1 LASQINASN
10 SGFGGIVST
19 GDSSGVLQLQTTG
32 TTAVTI
38 DTSQNVG
45 IGESSPDT
53 KVHIYGAATAG
64 RGQLYIQGSSTVSRF
79 TLANSSDAYAL
90 NTYGD
95 SSTSLLTWDTN
106 SGYSFR
112 WTTSDAERMRIDSSG
127 KVGIGTASPTETLSL
142 MTASGTTSIRLSTN
156 NNQNAN
162 VSLGNTATNFTIGTN
177 FGTTGTKITMNL
189 QCPDNSLSIDGEG
202 YLIVPKAYAAT
213 TGSAANVHI
222 LSSGVFIRSTS
233 SIKYKTDVQN
243 AVHGLDKVMELRP
256 VTYKGINDGD
266 IVFGGLI
273 AEEVHDAG
281 LTEFVQY
288 AEDGTPD
295 ALAYGNMVSLLTKA
309 IQEQQ
314 TIINDLKARVTVLE
328 AK

>member
-1 LASQINASN
+1 MASIISAGTT
-10 SGFGGIVST
+10 SGT
-19 GDSSGVLQLQTTG
+19 ALNMAGDTSGVLQLATNG
-32 TTAVTI
+32 STTAITV

-45 IGESSPDT
+45 IGNSSP
-53 KVHIYGAATAG
+53 ILYG
-64 RGQLYIQGSSTVSRF
+64 I
-79 TLANSSDAYAL
+79 NSSSRVISVTASSGNYSFMQLQGGSAGGGGAIDFGTDTIRHAEIASLSGSAL
-90 NTYGD
+90 AFYIN
-95 SSTSLLTWDTN
+95 STN
-106 SGYSFR
+106 SGN
-112 WTTSDAERMRIDSSG
+112 TLTERMRLYSD
-127 KVGIGTASPTETLSL
+127 
-142 MTASGTTSIRLSTN
+142 
-156 NNQNAN
+156 
-162 VSLGNTATNFTIGTN
+162 
-177 FGTTGTKITMNL
+177 
-189 QCPDNSLSIDGEG
+189 G
-202 YLIVPKAYAAT
+202 YLSVPQAYTGT

-222 LSSGVFIRSTS
+222 LSNGVFIRSTS
-233 SIKYKTDVQN
+233 SLKYKTDVQD

-314 TIINDLKARVTVLE
+314 TIIEYLKTDIAALKAKVGE
-328 AK
+328 